1 MNYWKEFYLHQS
13 IEVEPSKFCTFIINY
28 FNKNLN
34 ILDCGCGNGR
44 DSYAFASNYTV
55 TGIDLGTI
63 PKNAKNCT
71 FLMDNFCT
79 FDKSSFDIIYSRFT
93 FHSITNEDHEIFLD
107 SIKPNSFL
115 CIETR
120 SDKGINDARYHGDN
134 HYRNFTNKEYL
145 NELLLKYKFKIIFF
159 EESDNV
165 AIYKT
170 ENPICIR
177 VIAKRL

>member
-1 MNYWKEFYLHQS
+1 
-13 IEVEPSKFCTFIINY
+13 
-28 FNKNLN
+28 
-34 ILDCGCGNGR
+34 
-44 DSYAFASNYTV
+44 
-55 TGIDLGTI
+55 
-63 PKNAKNCT
+63 
-71 FLMDNFCT
+71 MDNFCT
-79 FDKSSFDIIYSRFT
+79 FNKASFDIIYSRFT

-145 NELLLKYKFKIIFF
+145 YNLLLKYKFEIILF

-170 ENPICIR
+170 EIQFVFVLLQNVNII
-177 VIAKRL
+177 KKYLNFYLEYTSWRLSNEME